1 MPCGSPVTHQSPS
14 AIHAE
19 LSPQSEGLL
28 LIVILLL
35 LLPLPSLP
43 LPMRLLTPLAR
54 VDLPPPPPAADP
66 REPESGS
73 RRVSRTPQR
82 AKSPYSSRASSPT
95 RPTRA
100 DSNSPPPLLAPK
112 PRAATGQ
119 SLGVQGHKSHHLPH
133 THVGHGHHHPVH
145 LSRPSSPSS
154 IHSSGSAI
162 FERDI
167 EMPAAQSLSTLSH
180 KGSRVFHH
188 PHGSNL
194 EHTVPAALD
203 DAVEALTA
211 SSPARGLSDL
221 EIEAPASTTAVAR
234 STSTTSPALRSR
246 VVSMPLGGRA
256 SRSPSPESLPHS
268 PNAPTLSL
276 ATLSSHFPGW
286 NATNSTSPTSP
297 TANSP
302 VSTVLPASVDLS
314 REMPDSPTN
323 AQYPGLGK
331 HRPAPLRHLSSGPQ
345 LPGGWSFANEDSGG
359 ATAVRSESTSGIA
372 TPVPSA
378 LPSHLTPT
386 KEKRRISFISYN
398 DLLLSV
404 PTAVTSLDD
413 ITAGNL
419 SPDHLPGTVSPSVP
433 SRSPVIAASPNSMAG
448 PNVPDSLRPIGAPMT
463 GEWQR
468 EGLGKGLEQR
478 LEDLVFHDAK
488 PTPAQNSVA

>member
-1 MPCGSPVTHQSPS
+1 MF
-14 AIHAE
+14 
-19 LSPQSEGLL
+19 LL
-28 LIVILLL
+28 LRVAI
-35 LLPLPSLP
+35 PLPSASPSLAFV
-43 LPMRLLTPLAR
+43 LLLTPAP

-112 PRAATGQ
+112 PRAASGQ
-119 SLGVQGHKSHHLPH
+119 GGTPNQKNHHTAHAHHGP
-133 THVGHGHHHPVH
+133 GHHHPVH

-188 PHGSNL
+188 PHGSTL
-194 EHTVPAALD
+194 EHTVPAVLD

-211 SSPARGLSDL
+211 SSPAQGLSGL
-221 EIEAPASTTAVAR
+221 EIEAPASTTTMAHSNSA
-234 STSTTSPALRSR
+234 SLSPGLRSR
-246 VVSMPLGGRA
+246 VASMPLGNRA

-268 PNAPTLSL
+268 PQHAPPLSL
-276 ATLSSHFPGW
+276 SAISQMPRNVTM
-286 NATNSTSPTSP
+286 TSPTNLSP
-297 TANSP
+297 TS
-302 VSTVLPASVDLS
+302 SVLPAVDLS
-314 REMPDSPTN
+314 GDMPDSSG
-323 AQYPGLGK
+323 GLPK

-345 LPGGWSFANEDSGG
+345 LPGGWAFTDEDSSGT
-359 ATAVRSESTSGIA
+359 TAVRSESTSGA
-372 TPVPSA
+372 VTPVPSA

-404 PTAVTSLDD
+404 PTTVTSLDD

-433 SRSPVIAASPNSMAG
+433 SRSPVITASPNSLAG
-448 PNVPDSLRPIGAPMT
+448 PSVPDALRPLGTSMMS

-488 PTPAQNSVA
+488 PTPADGVA